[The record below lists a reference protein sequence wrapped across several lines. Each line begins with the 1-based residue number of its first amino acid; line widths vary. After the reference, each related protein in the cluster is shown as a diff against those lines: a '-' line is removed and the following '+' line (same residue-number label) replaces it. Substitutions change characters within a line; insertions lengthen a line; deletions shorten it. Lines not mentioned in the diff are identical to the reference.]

1 MGAALRVVD
10 VVAEAHDFLMEFID
24 ILERDFHFDLF
35 EGAFVVDDVRDSLVI
50 LVDFLDEADDALGL
64 VEGNL
69 LLGALA
75 AVFIDNR
82 QLGIQ
87 IGRLV
92 QAALH
97 ILFLEAGA
105 LENLRVRQKVDSRPG
120 LSGLADDRQQTV
132 YQLLYRHA
140 PLEAVLA
147 DLAVLADG
155 DGHALGK
162 RVDDG

>member
-1 MGAALRVVD
+1 
-10 VVAEAHDFLMEFID
+10 MEFID
-24 ILERDFHFDLF
+24 ILERDFHFDLL
-35 EGAFVVDDVRDSLVI
+35 EGAFVIDDVRDGLVV
-50 LVDFLDEADDALGL
+50 LVDFLDKADNALGL

-69 LLGALA
+69 LFGALA
-75 AVFIDNR
+75 AVFVDNG

-87 IGRLV
+87 ISRLM

-120 LSGLADDRQQTV
+120 LSGLADDRQQAV

-140 PLEAVLA
+140 ALKAVLA
-147 DLAVLADG
+147 DLAILADG